1 MADEMLF
8 LANCGVEILRLDAV
22 AFIWKELGT
31 SCENLP
37 QAHRIIRAFN
47 AICRIAAPA
56 LVFKSEAIV
65 HPDDVKKYIHPD
77 ECHLSYNPLLMALL
91 WTCLAAQEVRLL
103 NVSMQKRFSIHPDS
117 AWVNYIRCH
126 DDIGWTFDDTDA
138 QELHIHPFY
147 HRQWLNEFYS
157 GRFPG
162 SFASGLLFQ
171 ENPKTG
177 DARISG
183 TTASLAGLEKALTEN
198 DETLV
203 EMAVRRILLMHGI
216 ILTIGGIP
224 LIYLGDEIGQL
235 NDNAFLKDPQKAKDS
250 RWLHR
255 PKMTWEKT
263 GLRLSKKTVQG
274 RIFRGLMK
282 RIEIRKE
289 NPVFTGGAME
299 VIQTGNDHIFA
310 FTREYKRERC
320 AVLTNFSSSDQEIPA
335 SLFAEMS
342 FKGKITE
349 LITDVQ
355 IPAGQNYVM
364 GPYEQIIII

>member
-1 MADEMLF
+1 
-8 LANCGVEILRLDAV
+8 
-22 AFIWKELGT
+22 
-31 SCENLP
+31 
-37 QAHRIIRAFN
+37 
-47 AICRIAAPA
+47 
-56 LVFKSEAIV
+56 
-65 HPDDVKKYIHPD
+65 
-77 ECHLSYNPLLMALL
+77 MALL

-183 TTASLAGLEKALTEN
+183 TAASLAGLEKALTEN